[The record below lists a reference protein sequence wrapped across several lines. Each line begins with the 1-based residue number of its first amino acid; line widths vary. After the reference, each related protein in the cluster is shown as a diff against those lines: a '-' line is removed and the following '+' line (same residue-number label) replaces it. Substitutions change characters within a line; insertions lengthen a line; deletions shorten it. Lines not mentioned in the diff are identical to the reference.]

1 MNHDEWVTSLSD
13 AHQSTTQRRR
23 PVSLHG
29 RVRCG
34 KRPPLSVPAVP
45 APRPA
50 AACRVFT
57 RVPRVRGVRTTW
69 VEKGAASC
77 SSILP
82 SLPRFAVFLSHCF
95 QSWTL
100 SSLSR
105 WLVSL
110 SCTSELT
117 AQAGRANE
125 GLEEGK
131 GGELAAA
138 RRRSAASRAR
148 VGWGA
153 CYVQRRAHLVLT
165 WESFCLRRGLEQPPA
180 QQAGGGV
187 TR

>member
-1 MNHDEWVTSLSD
+1 M
-13 AHQSTTQRRR
+13 
-23 PVSLHG
+23 
-29 RVRCG
+29 
-34 KRPPLSVPAVP
+34 
-45 APRPA
+45 
-50 AACRVFT
+50 AACDVAKGLPYPCPPC
-57 RVPRVRGVRTTW
+57 PRRAPPPPAGFSRACHACGGGVRTTW